1 MGVLWVLQVLLVWAV
16 TGSGGVDVHFLN
28 PDSGFFLRPED
39 TLGAPLTA
47 GVGGGDGGV
56 LDVKRFTVLDPTRPT
71 LIRAKY
77 GPFSTKQTVPA
88 RYVLPE
94 FQDEEEAN
102 ATEADLLGRHLPPV
116 PHQLEVSAHL
126 VNTEV
131 TRAHPAL
138 RVLVHG
144 AGARGHHSPHVC
156 VTVIARRR
164 NDALSASCTPT
175 GAKETGGDATCLVT
189 MAVPARWWPPH
200 TRATFK
206 LPRVAVQVSYLVG
219 TAAGPKECAVRD
231 AGGPNQGGPRVT
243 VQPETPVG
251 EVVLTLDPHG
261 YEELSSDPSLRA
273 RALVPR
279 APLAP
284 RHHLHAP
291 LYLHRPGTCRRSCSC
306 SAPPRPGCSRAMA
319 RYPSHGDLAS
329 YCQLGLFAAL
339 FVATIAALL
348 PAAGFDHESL
358 AILSSDVLPL
368 DGRLGWNDEI
378 RPLDLQPRQA
388 LKDFIR
394 VPPVRFPGSQAV
406 FSRRGGGRVVVGT
419 PRLRQCAGGERRLC
433 EHLRDARA
441 SGRARP
447 RAPVKGAAN
456 FTATQD
462 GRGPRGPV
470 PNRGY
475 FLDLFSP
482 AIANNASCKGSA
494 KDCYSEHLTAVLA
507 ELEQGE
513 WVDSLTRTVSLSFTL
528 YDKEN
533 EIF

>member
-1 MGVLWVLQVLLVWAV
+1 
-16 TGSGGVDVHFLN
+16 
-28 PDSGFFLRPED
+28 
-39 TLGAPLTA
+39 
-47 GVGGGDGGV
+47 

-251 EVVLTLDPHG
+251 EVILTLDPHG
-261 YEELSSDPSLRA
+261 YDELSSDPLVHV
-273 RALVPR
+273 LVPR
-279 APLAP
+279 APLHPATAI
-284 RHHLHAP
+284 HAP
-291 LYLHRPGTCRRSCSC
+291 LYLHPPGNCRRSCS
-306 SAPPRPGCSRAMA
+306 SSGQSGAP
-319 RYPSHGDLAS
+319 Y
-329 YCQLGLFAAL
+329 FN
-339 FVATIAALL
+339 
-348 PAAGFDHESL
+348 HESL
-358 AILSSDVLPL
+358 TLLASDALPL
-368 DGRLGWNDEI
+368 EERLTWTDEI
-378 RPLDLQPRQA
+378 HQLDLQ
-388 LKDFIR
+388 
-394 VPPVRFPGSQAV
+394 
-406 FSRRGGGRVVVGT
+406 SRRTLRDFVGQTVLFLASRSLLSDEMAVVVGT
-419 PRLRQCAGGERRLC
+419 SRLRQIRARNEFVNIYGTPCEWAGEDKEPRTGAGSFTVTKTAWLYAPDAGVPVMEGRLC
-433 EHLRDARA
+433 QIPK
-441 SGRARP
+441 SG
-447 RAPVKGAAN
+447 
-456 FTATQD
+456 
-462 GRGPRGPV
+462 
-470 PNRGY
+470 Y
-475 FLDLFSP
+475 YLDLLSP
-482 AIANNASCKGSA
+482 AIANNRSCEGSA
-494 KDCYSEHLTAVLA
+494 
-507 ELEQGE
+507 
-513 WVDSLTRTVSLSFTL
+513 
-528 YDKEN
+528 
-533 EIF
+533 